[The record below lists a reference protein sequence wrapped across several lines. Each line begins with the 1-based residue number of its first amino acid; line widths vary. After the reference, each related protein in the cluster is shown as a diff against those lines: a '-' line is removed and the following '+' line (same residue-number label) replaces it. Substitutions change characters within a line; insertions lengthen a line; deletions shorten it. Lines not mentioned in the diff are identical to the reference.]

1 MVIPYSEP
9 RCITEWRLAYLTLRL
24 RRSRANLTR
33 AMDQIGKSERR
44 VQSIIGK
51 IHAYEAEIV
60 RVSKKLNHSQA
71 PPV

>member
-1 MVIPYSEP
+1 
-9 RCITEWRLAYLTLRL
+9 
-24 RRSRANLTR
+24 
-33 AMDQIGKSERR
+33 MDQIGKSERR